1 MERLST
7 FVIDS
12 DNNSREI
19 IRNFA
24 RELDFVEITDCYNDI
39 EDAFAALTKE
49 HYEHLGVRIA
59 QKALAY
65 EVVELIHGKAKA
77 EECKKMSEVLFS
89 GEIKSLSKENI
100 EELFGGFKVEQPK
113 GLLIEDLLIAI
124 KAASSKRE
132 AREFINGNAV
142 AINGEKV
149 CDLTHVVDEKD
160 ALFGEY
166 VVIKRGKKNYY
177 LVKFN

>member
-1 MERLST
+1 
-7 FVIDS
+7 
-12 DNNSREI
+12 
-19 IRNFA
+19 
-24 RELDFVEITDCYNDI
+24 
-39 EDAFAALTKE
+39 
-49 HYEHLGVRIA
+49 
-59 QKALAY
+59 
-65 EVVELIHGKAKA
+65 
-77 EECKKMSEVLFS
+77 MSEVLFS

-100 EELFGGFKVEQPK
+100 EELFGDFKVEQPK
-113 GLLIEDLLIAI
+113 GLLLEDLLIAV

-142 AINGEKV
+142 AINGEKI
-149 CDLTHVVDEKD
+149 CDLTHVVGEKD

>member
-1 MERLST
+1 
-7 FVIDS
+7 
-12 DNNSREI
+12 
-19 IRNFA
+19 
-24 RELDFVEITDCYNDI
+24 
-39 EDAFAALTKE
+39 
-49 HYEHLGVRIA
+49 
-59 QKALAY
+59 
-65 EVVELIHGKAKA
+65 
-77 EECKKMSEVLFS
+77 MSEVLFS

-100 EELFGGFKVEQPK
+100 EELFGDLKVEQPK
-113 GLLIEDLLIAI
+113 GLLLEDLLIAI